1 MDWCFVCTKHVR
13 VDMSI
18 VRALVHSLP
27 KAKISSY
34 VKIASS
40 ILQKDPQTR
49 THRHNH
55 GYIYKPSSLPAP
67 QTCARISHTHNNIN
81 ACTPIHTV
89 TRNRTRGQNM
99 TSQHNTHVHTHTHT
113 CAGSCI
119 RNLIPC
125 YESPNQG
132 HREQEQVRSAVHRK
146 LAEVAGILC
155 SRDTSLLRTRGLF
168 VECGGTKHDV

>member
-1 MDWCFVCTKHVR
+1 VDWCFVCTKHVR

-81 ACTPIHTV
+81 AYTHSHSNTQPHT
-89 TRNRTRGQNM
+89 R
-99 TSQHNTHVHTHTHT
+99 
-113 CAGSCI
+113 
-119 RNLIPC
+119 
-125 YESPNQG
+125 
-132 HREQEQVRSAVHRK
+132 
-146 LAEVAGILC
+146 
-155 SRDTSLLRTRGLF
+155 
-168 VECGGTKHDV
+168 TKHDFPTQHTRAHAHAYLCWLMHTQFNTLLRISEPGASRAGAGAFCCS